1 MTGCLKNEFIKLKN
15 KLLPFAVLVIVISGI
30 TASHLCMDV
39 RTLWTIYSSY
49 FEGED
54 AMTWTPEKIIESTEK
69 SISEYRKTAE
79 KQRKQKDLDGA
90 EAAEK
95 AADREEKEL
104 LSYYKDLLE
113 KGFATVGWQYDCV
126 ESRYIALGRGE
137 DPTVIEGFDRA
148 LKEND
153 CRAYLQAKCDTL
165 KDSVDGV
172 DLTDYYEYS
181 FLLETGANPD
191 NKANRSRA
199 SKYASNLFRIQLSKT
214 ADEADKLNAENESLK
229 EATRRNAGDPDRNAA
244 FYYIRSHDLHDIQFA
259 LMGIIG
265 VFAAAAVFG
274 VDRKRKKTP
283 AVYLLPVS
291 RTKTNAAKLLT
302 ALMLSIGGLILYSVI
317 ILVTVLFFSEGSMFE
332 TVYVVAFG
340 KTVFCTPFTV
350 LVLYTLASIPV
361 LALVISF
368 MFFAVAITKNTP
380 VSVVLGI
387 ALSVSFFAFRVVE
400 LNHPG
405 SRYWLRNSIFSV
417 SDWAHFIAADS
428 VETGQSFLWSA
439 VSLTLHLAFFISLGL
454 LLENHS
460 ED

>member
-30 TASHLCMDV
+30 TASHLYMDV
-39 RTLWTIYSSY
+39 RALWTLYSSNS
-49 FEGED
+49 EGGD

-79 KQRKQKDLDGA
+79 KQRKQKNLAGA

-95 AADREEKEL
+95 AADRKEKEL

-153 CRAYLQAKCDTL
+153 YMAYLQAKRDTL

-172 DLTDYYEYS
+172 DLMDYYEYS

-191 NKANRSRA
+191 NEANRSRA
-199 SKYASNLFRIQLSKT
+199 SKYASNLYDIQLSKT
-214 ADEADKLNAENESLK
+214 ADEADKLKAENESLK

-244 FYYIRSHDLHDIQFA
+244 LFYIRSHDLHDIQLA

-302 ALMLSIGGLILYSVI
+302 ALMLSIGGLLLYSVI
-317 ILVTVLFFSEGSMFE
+317 ILVTVLFLSEGSMFE

-340 KTVFCTPFTV
+340 KTIFCTPFTV

-368 MFFAVAITKNTP
+368 MFFAVAVTKNTP

-428 VETGQSFLWSA
+428 IETGQSFLWSA

>member
-30 TASHLCMDV
+30 TAAHLCMDV
-39 RTLWTIYSSY
+39 RTLWTIYSAN
-49 FEGED
+49 FEGGN

-69 SISEYRKTAE
+69 RISEYRKTAE
-79 KQRKQKDLDGA
+79 KQRKQKDYSSA
-90 EAAEK
+90 EASEK
-95 AADREEKEL
+95 AADQTEKEL
-104 LSYYKDLLE
+104 LSYYKDLLK
-113 KGFATVGWQYDCV
+113 KGFTTVGWQYDCV
-126 ESRYIALGRGE
+126 DSRYSALARGE
-137 DPTVIEGFDRA
+137 DLLAEDFDRA

-153 CRAYLQAKCDTL
+153 YRAYLQAKCDTL

-172 DLTDYYEYS
+172 DLMDYYEYS

-191 NKANRSRA
+191 NKANRIRA
-199 SKYASNLFRIQLSKT
+199 SKYASNLYRIQLSKT

-229 EATRRNAGDPDRNAA
+229 EATRRNAGNPDRNAA
-244 FYYIRSHDLHDIQFA
+244 LFHIRSHDLHDIQLA

-317 ILVTVLFFSEGSMFE
+317 ILVTVLVLSEGSMFE

-340 KTVFCTPFTV
+340 KTIFCTPFTV
-350 LVLYTLASIPV
+350 LVLYILASIPV

-368 MFFAVAITKNTP
+368 MFFAVAVTKNTP

-428 VETGQSFLWSA
+428 IETGQSFLWSA